1 MAKAGGFFHQ
11 IKEKLFQG
19 EKHVD
24 SEYETAYTQF
34 SRLSDSLHKLKASA
48 TAYSNATYAVLFNGG
63 SAAVEFANLLE
74 DPATENG
81 YEVLSKQ
88 LLQAHQALGNDRQT
102 ALTQRIQEQ
111 VMQPLD
117 AIILGYLEL
126 NGRVA
131 KRNEMHGNFEY
142 YLAKVAELTRERD
155 ERGSKG
161 KPESSSQREKHDR
174 NQGKLDA
181 ARTEYQSYS
190 QPLIADLHAAW
201 NNRATAVGPILAA
214 FASIEKEFIQI
225 YGAQLDSVHPEQVG
239 IVAGQAGAQ
248 RISSTPQPAVS
259 ASSTSPVVGAI
270 PGGGAGSSSSSSA
283 APNATYT
290 QTVVTTQST
299 NVTPTDAFGDINQQH
314 QTSGQQQ
321 QQPHTSSPQQMQ
333 PQQMYSQQMP
343 QQQQQMQPQ
352 QRHMSQDM
360 QPQMMPPQQMQ
371 SQMQPQM
378 MQQPQ
383 MQQEYQPQQQQQHAP
398 NNSFEQDVAA
408 GGVNSGASL
417 SQSLAASS
425 ALPAIEQHGDTVGA
439 PHPQP
444 NLPPIKSEHE
454 DESKRQRF
462 EEEGKLQQQQQG
474 VGI

>member
-1 MAKAGGFFHQ
+1 L
-11 IKEKLFQG
+11 LF
-19 EKHVD
+19 VV
-24 SEYETAYTQF
+24 F
-34 SRLSDSLHKLKASA
+34 S
-48 TAYSNATYAVLFNGG
+48 
-63 SAAVEFANLLE
+63 
-74 DPATENG
+74 
-81 YEVLSKQ
+81 
-88 LLQAHQALGNDRQT
+88 
-102 ALTQRIQEQ
+102 
-111 VMQPLD
+111 
-117 AIILGYLEL
+117 
-126 NGRVA
+126 
-131 KRNEMHGNFEY
+131 
-142 YLAKVAELTRERD
+142 AKVAELTRERD

-225 YGAQLDSVHPEQVG
+225 YGAQLDSVHPEKVG

-259 ASSTSPVVGAI
+259 ASSASPVVGAI
-270 PGGGAGSSSSSSA
+270 PSGGAASSSSA
-283 APNATYT
+283 VPNATYT

-321 QQPHTSSPQQMQ
+321 QQPYTSSPQQMQ

-343 QQQQQMQPQ
+343 QQQHQMQPQ
-352 QRHMSQDM
+352 QQQMSQDM
-360 QPQMMPPQQMQ
+360 QPQMIPPQQSQ

-383 MQQEYQPQQQQQHAP
+383 MQQPQMQQEYQHQQQPQQQHAA
-398 NNSFEQDVAA
+398 NNPFEQDVAA

-425 ALPAIEQHGDTVGA
+425 ALPPIEQHGDTVGA

-462 EEEGKLQQQQQG
+462 EEEGKLQQQQQQG